1 MIENKSNKHIEKQI
15 ELYANGR
22 LNQEEIDELW
32 AALIQDEYYLD
43 YMKSV
48 VNLKAI
54 TDRKQ
59 KFTARKTFDFPRI
72 VRYTTAAAIV
82 LIAGIVGVMNYSN
95 TQQSF
100 GVNPIGAIGLDVV
113 RNADGVSENI
123 SNEVI
128 RTAIRMASEG
138 EAEQAIILLNDELLH
153 TSDAQ
158 LIADIALT
166 LGSIYYN
173 SGNYEKAIENFS
185 LIVEQPGIN
194 VLTLEKGYWFLG
206 NAQFQLDYLAAAE
219 TSFQKAYE
227 LNGAYSRVA
236 KLYIDALNKVI

>member
-100 GVNPIGAIGLDVV
+100 GVNPIDAIGLDVV

-153 TSDAQ
+153 T
-158 LIADIALT
+158 
-166 LGSIYYN
+166 
-173 SGNYEKAIENFS
+173 
-185 LIVEQPGIN
+185 
-194 VLTLEKGYWFLG
+194 
-206 NAQFQLDYLAAAE
+206 
-219 TSFQKAYE
+219 
-227 LNGAYSRVA
+227 
-236 KLYIDALNKVI
+236 